1 VVELLSG
8 KHKMLSSNPN
18 TNNNNNNRGGGFNN
32 SVQAAPDQK
41 EAGKK
46 ATEVAGL
53 IIQSKL
59 HQIKRRQEKKK
70 RII

>member
-1 VVELLSG
+1 
-8 KHKMLSSNPN
+8 MLSSNPN

-46 ATEVAGL
+46 KKNHLEVW
-53 IIQSKL
+53 
-59 HQIKRRQEKKK
+59 QENPALDSGSHFLLGFFELLFPNSHF
-70 RII
+70 